1 MFNCM
6 DSIIF
11 RVEFLELVI
20 FKTRVVGGF
29 CIALNNPTGIQ
40 TFSK

>member
-11 RVEFLELVI
+11 RVEFLEFVI
-20 FKTRVVGGF
+20 FKTSVVGVF
-29 CIALNNPTGIQ
+29 CIALNNPMGIR